1 MQSCTDLD
9 SIVELNILW
18 VQVITGI
25 MREESGEFQ
34 IKPAISASFNC
45 PVTTHCFS
53 LRQLTDSA

>member
-1 MQSCTDLD
+1 
-9 SIVELNILW
+9 
-18 VQVITGI
+18 

-34 IKPAISASFNC
+34 IKPAISASFNS